1 MRVPPLHLLHDSWI
15 PVRRR
20 SGARDLIR
28 PADVVAGFDDP
39 VVDIDWPRA
48 DFRAAALEFLIGLL
62 TTAAPPASNAAWKA
76 WWRVPPS
83 PEELAARFAP
93 FAAAFVLDGDGPR
106 FLQDGSDLGDEIV
119 PIGGLLIEQPGANTE
134 KNNTDLFQKR
144 GRVEVLARSTAA
156 IALYTLQTFAPSGGA
171 GHRTGLR
178 GGGPLT
184 TLPLP
189 PIDPSDPVEPPLWRL
204 LWLATQG
211 ALPNAEREPPFAE
224 APERTFPW
232 LAPLRISDK
241 TGVATV
247 AKDIHPAQCFWGQ
260 PRRIALVFEPN
271 PDRIPCDL
279 TGRIEDVI
287 VRGYRTRPYGVNYG
301 GIEHPLSP
309 WYRVKAGAEWL
320 PVHPQP
326 GGLAWRF
333 WPGFVL
339 SREGTGGR
347 ESRPATCI
355 GLARDRL
362 HDLGVG
368 RARLRLLG
376 YDMDNMKA
384 RAFVEAER
392 PLFVVGADDGDTVAK
407 DFADLVA
414 TLVASAVE
422 VVSVLNGAIRLARG
436 RDGGSGVD
444 LVTETL
450 WATTEDAF
458 WAMLDEGQPK
468 IRAGEDLSALL
479 RDRWLFAVLRP
490 VALATFDRE
499 VPAEAMAASAELDGL
514 ERAVAARRKLTL
526 ALAGHGAE
534 GKRLFEGLGLAV
546 PVAKTPKARKSL
558 EKGAA

>member
-1 MRVPPLHLLHDSWI
+1 MRVPPLHLLHDPWI

-20 SGARDLIR
+20 SGERGEIR
-28 PADVVAGFDDP
+28 PAEIVAGLGDP

-62 TTAAPPASNAAWKA
+62 TTAAPPASNAAWRA
-76 WWRVPPS
+76 WWRVPPG
-83 PEELAARFAP
+83 PEELAARLEP

-106 FLQDGSDLGDEIV
+106 FLQDGGDLGDEIV

-156 IALYTLQTFAPSGGA
+156 IALHTLQAFAPSGGA

-184 TLPLP
+184 TLAVP
-189 PIDPSDPVEPPLWRL
+189 PKDDPDDGTPPLWRL
-204 LWLATQG
+204 LWLNTLG

-224 APERTFPW
+224 APARTFPW
-232 LAPLRISDK
+232 LAPLRVSDK

-271 PDRIPCDL
+271 PDRVPCDL
-279 TGRIEDVI
+279 TGRIEDVV
-287 VRGYRTRPYGVNYG
+287 VRGYRTRPYGVNYT

-309 WYRVKAGAEWL
+309 FYRVKAGAEWL

-333 WPGFVL
+333 WPGFVQ
-339 SREGTGGR
+339 STGGTGGR
-347 ESRPATCI
+347 EGRPAACI
-355 GLARDRL
+355 SLARDRL
-362 HDLGVG
+362 HDLGAG
-368 RARLRLLG
+368 RAGLRLLG

-392 PLFVVGADDGDTVAK
+392 PLFVVGGGDTEAVAG
-407 DFADLVA
+407 DFANLVA

-436 RDGGSGVD
+436 RDGGAGVD

-458 WAMLDEGQPK
+458 WAMVDRGPAA
-468 IRAGEDLSALL
+468 IRAGDELLALL
-479 RDRWLFAVLRP
+479 RDDWLATVLRP
-490 VALATFDRE
+490 VALKTFDRE

-514 ERAVAARRKLTL
+514 QRAIAARRKLTL

-534 GKRLFEGLGLAV
+534 GKRLFDALGLAV
-546 PVAKTPKARKSL
+546 PVAKTPKAKKSL

>member
-1 MRVPPLHLLHDSWI
+1 MRVPPLHLLHDPWI

-20 SGARDLIR
+20 SGARGVIR
-28 PADVVAGFDDP
+28 PVDIVAGLDDP

-62 TTAAPPASNAAWKA
+62 TTAAPPASNAAWRA

-83 PEELAARFAP
+83 PDELAARLEP
-93 FAAAFVLDGDGPR
+93 FAAAFVFDGDGPR
-106 FLQDGSDLGDEIV
+106 FLQDGGDLGDEISPV
-119 PIGGLLIEQPGANTE
+119 SALLIEQPGANTE

-156 IALYTLQTFAPSGGA
+156 ITLQTLQAFAPSGGA

-184 TLPLP
+184 TLAVPLAEGP
-189 PIDPSDPVEPPLWRL
+189 DDIGPPLWRL
-204 LWLATQG
+204 LWLNTLGPLPG
-211 ALPNAEREPPFAE
+211 AVREPAFAE

-232 LAPLRISDK
+232 LAPTRVSDK
-241 TGVATV
+241 DGVATV
-247 AKDIHPAQCFWGQ
+247 AKDIHPAQCFWGL
-260 PRRIALVFEPN
+260 PRRIALVFEAN
-271 PDRIPCDL
+271 PEGLACDL
-279 TGRIEDVI
+279 TGRVEDVI
-287 VRGYRTRPYGVNYG
+287 VRGYRTRPYGVNYT

-309 WYRVKAGAEWL
+309 FYRVKAGAEWL

-333 WPGFVL
+333 WPGFVQ
-339 SREGTGGR
+339 STGGTGGR
-347 ESRPATCI
+347 ESRPAACVS
-355 GLARDRL
+355 LARDRL
-362 HDLGVG
+362 HDLGAAQAG
-368 RARLRLLG
+368 LRLLG

-392 PLFVVGADDGDTVAK
+392 PLFVVGGDDEVGVAK
-407 DFADLVA
+407 EFTDLVA

-436 RDGGSGVD
+436 RDGGAGID
-444 LVTETL
+444 LVSETV
-450 WATTEDAF
+450 WATTENAF
-458 WAMLDEGQPK
+458 WKMLDDGLK
-468 IRAGEDLSALL
+468 SIRAGTDILVVL
-479 RDRWLFAVLRP
+479 RDDWLGGVLRA

-514 ERAVAARRKLTL
+514 TRAVAARRKLTL

-534 GKRLFEGLGLAV
+534 GKRLFEALGLAP
-546 PVAKTPKARKSL
+546 PVKKALKTAKTL
-558 EKGAA
+558 EKGVA